1 MFLSC
6 FFVKLKAITV
16 CLSFLQLKLN
26 PKNVL
31 LRKVLIDLQKNNELE
46 DEKNE

>member
-6 FFVKLKAITV
+6 FFLKLQAITV
-16 CLSFLQLKLN
+16 RLSFLQLKLK